1 MSNRMIRPEWVPL
14 AYREDL
20 KADTKTDVKKVA
32 VKTSFYTGKGIYGK
46 NGFKRK

>member
-1 MSNRMIRPEWVPL
+1 MIRPELVPS

-20 KADTKTDVKKVA
+20 KADTKTDVKKFA
-32 VKTSFYTGKGIYGK
+32 VKTTLYTGKGIYGK